1 MPENW
6 LFYKDFRF
14 HFSLGDRCP
23 ELTLCRNRA
32 PCPFDRCCSAWDSP
46 LPCAHLR
53 ACGRFDSQIG
63 VQPSKDNSSTAS
75 GISFG
80 CFLAGSA
87 RVRPCRHF
95 RPPPGRPQVPVPMR
109 QPLEGVDPRSQCAFL
124 FDAHVPQKLKS
135 VKFAR
140 KVLLNGIKC

>member
-1 MPENW
+1 M
-6 LFYKDFRF
+6 
-14 HFSLGDRCP
+14 G
-23 ELTLCRNRA
+23 
-32 PCPFDRCCSAWDSP
+32 
-46 LPCAHLR
+46 
-53 ACGRFDSQIG
+53 QIG

-109 QPLEGVDPRSQCAFL
+109 QPLEGVDPVGLLLGLGVLVILLIAHLLRTSL
-124 FDAHVPQKLKS
+124 FGSPGSPPPSA
-135 VKFAR
+135 
-140 KVLLNGIKC
+140 LLVAAVTVVFSPIASFP